1 MSVIYFGYSKVSI
14 QLDVLSNEE
23 DHPEVVSKYGVIATF

>member
-1 MSVIYFGYSKVSI
+1 MSVIYFRYSKVSN

-23 DHPEVVSKYGVIATF
+23 DHREVASKYGVIATF